1 MNQTGSPFG
10 LSDPVFDSVSSLS
23 APHQS
28 DQGYQIPDLIL
39 DKAADDL
46 GEKQVRANAM
56 AAVLAWLEGDDFSYS
71 ALESIVAGLAD
82 IDDDGEITEPEEEL
96 FNELLVMTA
105 DALVELGGNT
115 ENVKTFIDDESEKAG
130 EKLAVHLTE
139 KLDDTDKSDDE
150 IVSEYAVKAKLI
162 LDATQKVVRGG
173 KVTLIK
179 KRIKPKKMS
188 SKQKQ
193 ALKKARRK
201 ANNSGARRKR
211 AKSMKLRQKRGM

>member
-1 MNQTGSPFG
+1 MYGTGSPFG
-10 LSDPVFDSVSSLS
+10 LSDPVFDSVGSLS
-23 APHQS
+23 VAPQS
-28 DQGYQIPDLIL
+28 DQVYQIPDLIL
-39 DKAADDL
+39 DAAADDL
-46 GEKQVRANAM
+46 GEKQVRANAI
-56 AAVLAWLEGDDFSYS
+56 AAVLAWLEGADFSYA
-71 ALESIVAGLAD
+71 ALESIIAGLAD

-173 KVTLIK
+173 K
-179 KRIKPKKMS
+179 S
-188 SKQKQ
+188 H
-193 ALKKARRK
+193 
-201 ANNSGARRKR
+201 
-211 AKSMKLRQKRGM
+211 